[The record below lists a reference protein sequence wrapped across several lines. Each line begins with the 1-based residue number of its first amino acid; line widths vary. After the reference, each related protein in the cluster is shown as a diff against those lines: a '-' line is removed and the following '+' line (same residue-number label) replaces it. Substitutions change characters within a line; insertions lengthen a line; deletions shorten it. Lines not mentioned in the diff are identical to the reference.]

1 MYADS
6 EEMTRFAAIH
16 PARQHRQ
23 ELLAI
28 WRALRRYQPQWVR
41 TKDGRKRREN
51 PRFVFEIQALPKTDL
66 TGFYLWACERGWA
79 PGKVPVL
86 KCPKVVPDTT
96 LAWRYS
102 QEWVNGKMLN
112 ERVEEPL
119 HRRPGSIPDKLWVV
133 DYEVKFLTVQ
143 AVARRSCS
151 AVPIL
156 NYTKERVQAYRRN
169 SKRHQTRLH
178 AFGESKTLRAWVDD
192 PRCVVGLST
201 LAKRIKAGM
210 EPELALV
217 TPARSCVFAPHS
229 LAGEP
234 QAKPEEASGAR

>member
-6 EEMTRFAAIH
+6 DEMARLAAIH
-16 PARQHRQ
+16 PARHHRA

-51 PRFVFEIQALPKTDL
+51 PRFIIEIQALAKNDL
-66 TGFYLWACERGWA
+66 TAFYLWACERGWA

-86 KCPKVVPDTT
+86 SSPRVVPDTA
-96 LAWRYS
+96 LAWRYEES
-102 QEWVNGKMLN
+102 WEDGTLRIN
-112 ERVEEPL
+112 RVEQPI
-119 HRRPGSIPDKLWVV
+119 HREADSVREDLWIL
-133 DYEVKFLTVQ
+133 DYDVRFLTVQ
-143 AVARRSCS
+143 AVARRSRHV
-151 AVPIL
+151 VPML

-169 SKRHQTRLH
+169 SRRHQARVD

-201 LAKRIKAGM
+201 LAKRIRAGT
-210 EPELALV
+210 EPELALL
-217 TPARSCVFAPHS
+217 TPARNSVSAPHS

-234 QAKPEEASGAR
+234 QAKPEEASEAR

>member
-6 EEMTRFAAIH
+6 DEMARLAAIH
-16 PARQHRQ
+16 PARHHRA

-51 PRFVFEIQALPKTDL
+51 PRFIFEIQALSKTDL

-86 KCPKVVPDTT
+86 ISPRVLPDTS
-96 LAWRYS
+96 LAWRYEES
-102 QEWVNGKMLN
+102 WEGGKLRV
-112 ERVEEPL
+112 ERVEQPL
-119 HRRPGSIPDKLWVV
+119 HREAGSVREDLWIV
-133 DYEVKFLTVQ
+133 DYTVRFLTVQ
-143 AVARRSCS
+143 AVARRSRHD
-151 AVPIL
+151 VPLL
-156 NYTKERVQAYRRN
+156 NYTKERVQTYRRN
-169 SKRHQTRLH
+169 SKRHAARLH
-178 AFGESKTLRAWVDD
+178 AFGESKTLRAWVEDT
-192 PRCVVGLST
+192 RCVVGLST
-201 LAKRIKAGM
+201 LGKRIRAGM

-217 TPARSCVFAPHS
+217 TPARSSASAPPS

-234 QAKPEEASGAR
+234 QAKPEEASAAR

>member
-6 EEMTRFAAIH
+6 DEMVRLAAIH
-16 PARQHRQ
+16 PARQHRS

-28 WRALRRYQPQWVR
+28 WRALRRYQPQWVK
-41 TKDGRKRREN
+41 TKDGRRRRER
-51 PRFVFEIQALPKTDL
+51 PRFIFEIQSLPKTDL
-66 TGFYLWACERGWA
+66 TGFYLWVSERGWA

-86 KCPKVVPDTT
+86 GCPMVVPDTT

-119 HRRPGSIPDKLWVV
+119 HRPSGSVPDEHWVV
-133 DYEVKFLTVQ
+133 DYDVKFLTVQ
-143 AVARRSCS
+143 AVARRSRHD
-151 AVPIL
+151 VPLL

-169 SKRHQTRLH
+169 GKRHTARLH
-178 AFGESKTLRAWVDD
+178 AFGESKTLRAWVEDA
-192 PRCVVGLST
+192 RCVVGLST
-201 LAKRIKAGM
+201 LGKRIKAGM

-217 TPARSCVFAPHS
+217 TPPRGSVPAPLS

-234 QAKPEEASGAR
+234 QAKPEEASEAS